1 MPVGGYV
8 PVPSDPQFDDVNLVE
23 NDEDSVQNNDSPSAS
38 TSKFSIDYYRTYF
51 DVDTHQVVQ
60 RVLSGLI
67 PFSKRFSLAASLKP
81 TPDLYGPFWIT
92 VTIIFSVAF
101 SGSIHEYIQSKDA
114 TALST
119 FNFGRVTISTTLLFL
134 YWCLLPA
141 ILTSVVYF
149 RRRNIVPD
157 IEVVQDEPKLKFG
170 SLFTELLAIYGY
182 SMVSFVPA
190 AMLLCIPG
198 SYLQY
203 ALIGVACVTSLIV
216 LCTTTWSTFKQ
227 RRKKLAFGLL
237 VLIIVAHL
245 IMTVSLSVVFFHQ
258 PVRQAE
264 SVQSLQQLVADAKS
278 ENDANKK
285 SDPNAQAPEKEKV
298 KPAEGVGGNLQSLAK
313 PQNAVKE
320 GQMGNEDGKKG
331 SDAKPLLSPKAA

>member
-1 MPVGGYV
+1 MLIGGYV
-8 PVPSDPQFDDVNLVE
+8 PVPSDPQFDDVDLVE
-23 NDEDSVQNNDSPSAS
+23 NDEDSVQNNDSPSVS

-51 DVDTHQVVQ
+51 DVDTYQVVQ

-141 ILTSVVYF
+141 ILTSAVYF
-149 RRRNIVPD
+149 KRRNLAPD
-157 IEVVQDEPKLKFG
+157 IEVVQDEPKLNFG

-182 SMVSFVPA
+182 SMTSFVPV

-203 ALIGVACVTSLIV
+203 TLIGVACVISLII

-227 RRKKLAFGLL
+227 RRKKLALGLL
-237 VLIIVAHL
+237 ILIIVAHL

-258 PVRQAE
+258 PARQTE
-264 SVQSLQQLVADAKS
+264 SVQSPQQPTADAKS
-278 ENDANKK
+278 ENDAIKK
-285 SDPNAQAPEKEKV
+285 SDPNALTPDDGKV
-298 KPAEGVGGNLQSLAK
+298 KPAEGVGGNLHPPAEQ
-313 PQNAVKE
+313 
-320 GQMGNEDGKKG
+320 GQTGNEGEKKESNG
-331 SDAKPLLSPKAA
+331 EAAPKAAA

>member
-1 MPVGGYV
+1 MPVGGYA
-8 PVPSDPQFDDVNLVE
+8 PVPTDPQFDDVDLVE
-23 NDEDSVQNNDSPSAS
+23 NDEDSVQDNDSPSVSA
-38 TSKFSIDYYRTYF
+38 SKFSIDYYRTYF
-51 DVDTHQVVQ
+51 DVDTYQVVQ
-60 RVLSGLI
+60 RVFSGLI

-114 TALST
+114 AALST

-141 ILTSVVYF
+141 ILTSIVYF
-149 RRRNIVPD
+149 KRRNLVPD
-157 IEVVQDEPKLKFG
+157 IEVVQDEPKLKLG

-203 ALIGVACVTSLIV
+203 TLIGVACVISLIV
-216 LCTTTWSTFKQ
+216 LCTTTWSTFKK

-237 VLIIVAHL
+237 ILIIVAHL

-264 SVQSLQQLVADAKS
+264 SVQSPQQSAADAKS
-278 ENDANKK
+278 ENDASKK
-285 SDPNAQAPEKEKV
+285 SDPNAQAPGGEKV
-298 KPAEGVGGNLQSLAK
+298 KPAGDVGGDLHPSAES
-313 PQNAVKE
+313 QNAAVE
-320 GQMGNEDGKKG
+320 SQTGSEDGKKE
-331 SDAKPLLSPKAA
+331 SNAKPKAI

>member
-8 PVPSDPQFDDVNLVE
+8 PVPSDPQFDDVDLVDNE
-23 NDEDSVQNNDSPSAS
+23 EDSVQNNDSPSAS

-51 DVDTHQVVQ
+51 DVDTYQVVQ
-60 RVLSGLI
+60 RSLSGLI

-81 TPDLYGPFWIT
+81 NPDLYGPFWIT

-114 TALST
+114 AALST

-134 YWCLLPA
+134 YWCVLPA
-141 ILTSVVYF
+141 VLTSVIYF
-149 RRRNIVPD
+149 KRQSAVSD
-157 IEVVQDEPKLKFG
+157 IEVVHDEPKPKFG

-182 SMVSFVPA
+182 SMISFIPA
-190 AMLLCIPG
+190 AVLLCIPG

-203 ALIGVACVTSLIV
+203 TLIGVACVISLIV

-258 PVRQAE
+258 PARQAE
-264 SVQSLQQLVADAKS
+264 SVQSPEQPAADAKS
-278 ENDANKK
+278 KNDANKE
-285 SDPNAQAPEKEKV
+285 SDLKAQAPEEV
-298 KPAEGVGGNLQSLAK
+298 KGEPAEGNLQPPEKS
-313 PQNAVKE
+313 QNAAKE
-320 GQMGNEDGKKG
+320 EQPGNEDVNKE
-331 SDAKPLLSPKAA
+331 SNAKPPLPPKAA